1 MEILKNL
8 DKSPAGSTLK
18 SNHFPS
24 YYIHSAGLFLLILLW
39 SYAVFVKLADLTLFQ
54 RQMHQQPFR
63 RGVTLM
69 LIFAVPILEAAAAIL
84 LILNKRKWGLWISIL
99 LLLAFTGY
107 VILVLADFFP
117 NTPCSCGGLIS
128 KMTWKTHLW
137 FNVFFLVFNVYCLFF
152 EHKRKG
158 GREAKN

>member
-1 MEILKNL
+1 MEILKNIT
-8 DKSPAGSTLK
+8 KSYGSQTVK
-18 SNHFPS
+18 SKYSASH
-24 YYIHSAGLFLLILLW
+24 YIRSAGLFLLILLW

-63 RGVTLM
+63 GGVTLM

-84 LILNKRKWGLWISIL
+84 LVLNKRKLGLWISLL

-137 FNVFFLVFNVYCLFF
+137 FNVFFIVFNVYCLFF